1 MIMQDIK
8 ISIVI
13 PIYNVAPYVEE
24 CIQSVMN
31 QTWKGKLECILVD
44 DCGTDDSMKVATE
57 KLKGYNGKID
67 FKVICHERNRGLSA
81 ARNSGIDAVTG
92 DYVYFLDSDDEITP
106 NCLRHLWNLVE
117 KYKGPDVVQ
126 GMIKSIPVDSNRPDF
141 DLPEYTNN
149 NQIIKN
155 FFLTYRGD
163 IVPAQSKL
171 VQLSLIKDK
180 NLYFKEGIIHEDNL
194 WTFFMA
200 KHTQSLAYC
209 KDREYLHRNN
219 PSSITHNRNLERE
232 ISSYRYI
239 IETFCSNIDSFLP
252 GKQKSLIL
260 QTLLTVLQNQYYDSD
275 KSKEHLVNTFQAK
288 HSFIEKCTFKLYLR
302 VSNRKSKQKIYRL
315 LNLLYAFEY

>member
-1 MIMQDIK
+1 MNQYK
-8 ISIVI
+8 ISVVI
-13 PIYNVAPYVEE
+13 PVYNVEPYIEACLQSVANQTMTDGIE
-24 CIQSVMN
+24 CIIIN
-31 QTWKGKLECILVD
+31 
-44 DCGTDDSMKVATE
+44 DCGTDGSLIIAERFVEKYEGNITFTILHHDS
-57 KLKGYNGKID
+57 
-67 FKVICHERNRGLSA
+67 NRGLSE
-81 ARNSGIDAVTG
+81 ARNSGIKVAHG
-92 DYVYFLDSDDEITP
+92 EYVYFLDSDDEITP

-302 VSNRKSKQKIYRL
+302 VSNRKAKQKIYRL